1 MAKLNPSFSE
11 FKDKYL
17 YSVIEDK
24 LSDVKKKFPSTRFLN
39 FSIGDI
45 TLPLAPTIVQALCTA
60 VEEMG
65 TREGVKGY
73 PPTFGYDFLR
83 QAIANQEY
91 AGLAIQSNEIYVSD
105 GINSDAVNILDILDP
120 DNQIGFLSPTYPAY
134 LKAYLITGRKK
145 GLLIPCTLE
154 NQWTPE
160 PPREHCDAIYLCTPN
175 NPTGVAMSRRTL
187 QAWVDYALEHDALL
201 LVDSAYSSFVTSP
214 DVPQSIYEIPG
225 AHQCAIE
232 WKSFSKSH
240 GFTALRC
247 AYAVIPK
254 TVKAYLESEKI
265 PLQVLWEKRQAVKFN
280 GVAYPIQRAAY
291 AGLTPVGKAETQT
304 QVRFYL
310 SLAQK
315 LKAGLTDIGQLCFGG
330 DDAPY
335 LWWKTPNEMTSWQ
348 FFDFLLEK
356 CQLIAVPGSGFG
368 AHGEGYIRLSAFSS
382 EEDVHLALNRIAH
395 AFCLQR

>member
-1 MAKLNPSFSE
+1 MPKLNPSFSE
-11 FKDKYL
+11 FKEEYL
-17 YSVIEDK
+17 FSILERK
-24 LSDVKKKFPSTRFLN
+24 LSDVKKNFPSTRFLN

-45 TLPLAPTIVQALCTA
+45 TLPLASTLVRALCA
-60 VEEMG
+60 AAEEMG
-65 TREGVKGY
+65 TREGLKGY

-83 QAIANQEY
+83 QAIATQEY
-91 AGLAIQSNEIYVSD
+91 AGLSIQSDEIYVSD
-105 GINSDAVNILDILDP
+105 GINSDAVNILDILHP
-120 DNQIGFLSPTYPAY
+120 DSQIGFISPTYPAY

-145 GLLIPCTLE
+145 GILIPCTLE

-175 NPTGVAMSRRTL
+175 NPTGVAMPRRL
-187 QAWVDYALEHDALL
+187 LRAWVDYALEHEALL
-201 LVDSAYSSFVTSP
+201 LVDSAYSSFVSSP
-214 DVPQSIYEIPG
+214 DVPKTIYEIPG

-240 GFTALRC
+240 GFTGLRC
-247 AYAVIPK
+247 AYTVIPK
-254 TVKAYLESEKI
+254 TVKAHLQSEKI
-265 PLQVLWEKRQAVKFN
+265 PLHSVWEKRQAVKFN

-291 AGLTPVGKAETQT
+291 AGLTSDGKAETES

-315 LKAGLTDIGQLCFGG
+315 LKAGLTDLGQLCFGG
-330 DDAPY
+330 EDTPY
-335 LWWKTPNEMTSWQ
+335 LWWKTPAEMTSWQ

-356 CQLIAVPGSGFG
+356 CHLIGVPGIGFG
-368 AHGEGYIRLSAFSS
+368 THGEGYIRLSAFSS
-382 EEDVHLALNRIAH
+382 KEDIDLALNRIAH

>member
-11 FKDKYL
+11 FKDRYV
-17 YSVIEDK
+17 YSIIEDK
-24 LSDVKKKFPSTRFLN
+24 LSDVKKNFPSTRFLN

-45 TLPLAPTIVQALCTA
+45 ALPLAPTLVQALCAA

-65 TREGVKGY
+65 TQEGLKGY

-83 QAIANQEY
+83 RAIAHQEY
-91 AGLAIQSNEIYVSD
+91 AGLCIQSDEIYVSD
-105 GINSDAVNILDILDP
+105 GINSDAVNILDILHP
-120 DNQIGFLSPTYPAY
+120 DSQIGFLSPTYPAY

-145 GLLIPCTLE
+145 EVLIPCTIE

-160 PPREHCDAIYLCTPN
+160 PPQAHCDAIYLCTPN
-175 NPTGVAMSRRTL
+175 NPTGVALSRRTL

-214 DVPQSIYEIPG
+214 AIPRSIYEIPG

-240 GFTALRC
+240 GFTGLRC
-247 AYAVIPK
+247 AYTVIPK
-254 TVKAYLESEKI
+254 TVKAVLGSEKI
-265 PLQVLWEKRQAVKFN
+265 ALHTVWEKRQAVKFN

-291 AGLTPVGKAETQT
+291 AGLTPAGKTETEA

-315 LKAGLTDIGQLCFGG
+315 LKAGLTDLGQLCFGG
-330 DDAPY
+330 GDAPY
-335 LWWKTPNEMTSWQ
+335 LWWKAPGAMTSWQ

-356 CQLIAVPGSGFG
+356 CHLIGVPGSGFG
-368 AHGEGYIRLSAFSS
+368 PHGEGYIRLSAFSS
-382 EEDVHLALNRIAH
+382 EEDVNSALSRIAH